1 MFMLSQ
7 KHKSAT
13 RVKYNS
19 GFFITTNVYPD
30 FGNEADNEAIRRRLE
45 VFETKRLPKVDKKVM
60 GKSYFWVSI
69 HLIWKTLES

>member
-1 MFMLSQ
+1 MLSQ

-60 GKSYFWVSI
+60 GKSYF
-69 HLIWKTLES
+69 